1 MESPQKI
8 DMELLQKQLAEMA
21 ALTARVSKLE
31 IQLDQLQRSIRSRI
45 SCCEHAAQQN
55 GTELLKSPQ
64 KLDMEFLQ
72 KLYAEMV
79 ALTARVSE
87 LEIQQDQLQRSISSR
102 ISCCE
107 HAAQQNG
114 TELLESP
121 QKLDMELLQK
131 LFAEMVALTARVS
144 ELEIQ
149 HDQLQRSISSKIS
162 CCACCCDPKQ

>member
-1 MESPQKI
+1 
-8 DMELLQKQLAEMA
+8 MELLQKQLAEMA

-31 IQLDQLQRSIRSRI
+31 IQLDQLQRSIRIRI

-102 ISCCE
+102 ISW
-107 HAAQQNG
+107 
-114 TELLESP
+114 
-121 QKLDMELLQK
+121 
-131 LFAEMVALTARVS
+131 
-144 ELEIQ
+144 
-149 HDQLQRSISSKIS
+149 
-162 CCACCCDPKQ
+162 CACCCENALPSLIQTNDISD

>member
-1 MESPQKI
+1 MESPQKL
-8 DMELLQKQLAEMA
+8 DMELLQKQLAEM
-21 ALTARVSKLE
+21 
-31 IQLDQLQRSIRSRI
+31 
-45 SCCEHAAQQN
+45 
-55 GTELLKSPQ
+55 
-64 KLDMEFLQ
+64 
-72 KLYAEMV
+72 V
-79 ALTARVSE
+79 AL
-87 LEIQQDQLQRSISSR
+87 

-121 QKLDMELLQK
+121 QKLDMEFLQK

>member
-1 MESPQKI
+1 MSIISNQVGTFVVGI
-8 DMELLQKQLAEMA
+8 VGELFF
-21 ALTARVSKLE
+21 VN
-31 IQLDQLQRSIRSRI
+31 IQLSWTQIFPFLKES
-45 SCCEHAAQQN
+45 
-55 GTELLKSPQ
+55 GTELLESPQ
-64 KLDMEFLQ
+64 KLDMELLQ
-72 KLYAEMV
+72 KLFAEMV

-121 QKLDMELLQK
+121 QKLDMEFLQK
-131 LFAEMVALTARVS
+131 LFAEIVALTARVS

-162 CCACCCDPKQ
+162 CCACCCDPKQWWQRRR